1 MTLLEQEIREQ
12 PQVAQRLLD
21 RLLPGIDELA
31 AVFRSD
37 DVVGVHVVGRGSS
50 DNVARYAQYVW
61 GLRLGL
67 PVTLAAPSISS
78 VYGRGLDLRSQ
89 AVVAISQSGSS
100 PDVVG
105 VVEQAR
111 AQGRP
116 TLAIT
121 NDPESALAA
130 AAERVLDLG
139 VGPERSVAAT
149 KTYTSSLLAVALITA
164 ALGGRLSEDARDL
177 AQVPDA
183 LETALDAVDVTEA
196 VELLRPHH
204 RAVCVGRGY
213 NLASAHETGL
223 KLTEL
228 TGTLVATYSP
238 ADLLHG
244 PIAAVSAE
252 VPAVLVAPEEPAR
265 ASVLE
270 IVPELER
277 RGAPILVAGSAG
289 AAAAFGSRGL
299 TFPPEAQLADWLSP
313 LTAIVPGQLLA
324 WRLAESRGIEV
335 DRPGE
340 LRKVTRTR

>member
-12 PQVAQRLLD
+12 PRVAQALLD
-21 RLLPGIDELA
+21 RLLPGVDELA
-31 AVFRSD
+31 AALRSD

-78 VYGRGLDLRSQ
+78 VYGRSVDLRGQ

-121 NDPESALAA
+121 NAPESALAH

-139 VGPERSVAAT
+139 AGPERSVAAT
-149 KTYTSSLLAVALITA
+149 KTYTASLLAVALISA
-164 ALGGRLSEDARDL
+164 ALGGRLTEDARDL
-177 AQVPDA
+177 ARVPDA
-183 LETALDAVDVTEA
+183 LEAALDVAGVAEA
-196 VELLRPHH
+196 VELLRPHN

-228 TGTLVATYSP
+228 TGTLVAPYSP

-252 VPAVLVAPEEPAR
+252 VPAVVIAPEEPGR
-265 ASVLE
+265 TSVLE
-270 IVPELER
+270 IVPELKR
-277 RGAPILVAGSAG
+277 RGAPVLVTGPAS
-289 AAAAFGSRGL
+289 AAASGTVGL
-299 TFPPEAQLADWLSP
+299 TCPSEAELADWLSP

-324 WRLAESRGIEV
+324 WRLAESRGVEV